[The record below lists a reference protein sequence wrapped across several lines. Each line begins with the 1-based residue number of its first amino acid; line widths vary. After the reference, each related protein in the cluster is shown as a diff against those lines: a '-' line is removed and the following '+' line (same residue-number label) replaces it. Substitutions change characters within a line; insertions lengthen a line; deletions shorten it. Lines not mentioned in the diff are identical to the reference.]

1 MLVSKKY
8 KQNGLD
14 ISPLLLDTDQQLMWQ
29 YVSMAKF
36 LNMSYEDVKELPFD
50 ELSVLTRLK
59 QISDYASTEQ
69 GQDILKDNI
78 RYMETKPDVT
88 KLRDKYGE
96 EG

>member
-1 MLVSKKY
+1 
-8 KQNGLD
+8 
-14 ISPLLLDTDQQLMWQ
+14 
-29 YVSMAKF
+29 MAKF